1 MLLDILEILDSD
13 YGNPFDVNL
22 GGVDYQMEVDKNIA
36 GFLTVSLWDV
46 DGNALVNGEKLV
58 YGRRLFSSLN
68 SDDYPDEDLVPLD
81 PSGTE
86 NECNTDN
93 FGVSVFLTYNDG
105 PEDGAGIDTPIP
117 ETNQTSNADEDDIDD
132 IDLEED

>member
-1 MLLDILEILDSD
+1 MLLDILEILESD
-13 YGNPFDVNL
+13 YGNPFNVNL

-46 DGNALVNGEKLV
+46 DGNALVNGEKMV
-58 YGRRLFSSLN
+58 YGRRLFSTLN

-86 NECNTDN
+86 NDCNTDN
-93 FGVSVFLTYNDG
+93 FGVSVFLVSVCVFFAFD
-105 PEDGAGIDTPIP
+105 
-117 ETNQTSNADEDDIDD
+117 S
-132 IDLEED
+132 IDLVFVFFELVFEFASATFFESSFSS

>member
-13 YGNPFDVNL
+13 YGNPFDINL
-22 GGVDYQMEVDKNIA
+22 GGVDFQMEIDKNTA

-46 DGNALVNGEKLV
+46 DGNALINGEKLV

-68 SDDYPDEDLVPLD
+68 SDDFPDEDLVPLD
-81 PSGTE
+81 PSGIE

-93 FGVSVFLTYNDG
+93 FGDTVFLTYNDG
-105 PEDGAGIDTPIP
+105 PADGSGIDTPVP
-117 ETNQTSNADEDDIDD
+117 ESNITSNADEDDIDD
-132 IDLEED
+132 IDLEEE